1 MARYCDTS
9 GLLEEYRLKKTAITN
24 RLKRFNRFDRFSE
37 KEIFEE
43 LVFCLF
49 TPGSKALNGDRA
61 VKKLKRANL
70 LYRGTKEE
78 IAKELRGI
86 VRFHNNKAGYLVE
99 ARLFFSSNSRF
110 TIKDTLVVK
119 DALETRQWL
128 VNNVKGIGYKEA
140 GHFMRNIGMGKDIV
154 ILDTHILKNLKRFN
168 VIKDT
173 PVSMGKKLYLHIE
186 ERMRRFAEDINIP
199 LDALDLLFWSH
210 QTGFIF
216 K

>member
-1 MARYCDTS
+1 MP
-9 GLLEEYRLKKTAITN
+9 
-24 RLKRFNRFDRFSE
+24 FH
-37 KEIFEE
+37 
-43 LVFCLF
+43 
-49 TPGSKALNGDRA
+49 PGSKALNGDRA